1 MERPT
6 GHEFTKGECITV
18 FEYGDGTYVANEGY
32 SDEHESDMYRVEIDG
47 EVIVVPSTFCFSVGA
62 DGTPFR
68 RWRMGAAEI
77 EVTESP
83 IKIRFRGSPVRV
95 RYSDDDDDEDADEE
109 IFRDGDELPK
119 DWEGQGIDFGMIIE
133 KWLRRLNSERIPLS
147 DYYQD
152 PVNRWLDGLG
162 E

>member
-6 GHEFTKGECITV
+6 GHEFTQGERISV
-18 FEYGDGTYVANEGY
+18 FEYGEATYVANEGY
-32 SDEHESDMYRVEIDG
+32 SDEYESDMYQVEIDG
-47 EVIVVPSTFCFSVGA
+47 EVIVVPSTFCFSVGV
-62 DGTPFR
+62 DGTAFR

-83 IKIRFRGSPVRV
+83 IKIRLRGNPVRV
-95 RYSDDDDDEDADEE
+95 RYSNDDEDDDEE

-133 KWLRRLNSERIPLS
+133 KWLRRLNSESIPLS
-147 DYYQD
+147 DYYQN
-152 PVNRWLDGLG
+152 PVNRWLDDLG